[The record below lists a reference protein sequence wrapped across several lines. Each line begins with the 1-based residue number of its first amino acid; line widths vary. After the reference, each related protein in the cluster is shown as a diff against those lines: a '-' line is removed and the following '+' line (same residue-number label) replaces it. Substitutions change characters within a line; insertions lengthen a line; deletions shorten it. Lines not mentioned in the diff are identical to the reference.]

1 MTRVAVIGAGL
12 AGLVCARTL
21 QDKAEVQVF
30 EKSRGY
36 GGRMATRRH
45 AGHRFD
51 HGAQFF
57 TAKSKTFQDFLRPLI
72 EKGVIERWN
81 ARFVEI
87 QGNRIT
93 ARRHWSDEPPHYVGV
108 PGMNAPGRVLGES
121 LDVQLNA
128 RVGDIAGRGGD
139 WLLRDTEGYD
149 LGRFD
154 WVVSAIPALQA
165 LSLMPGAF
173 AHRDVM
179 ADCTMPGCYSLM
191 LGFAEPLSLDW
202 EAALVQDAAISWIS
216 VDNSKPGRAHGSS
229 LLVQASNQWAE
240 ANMKLSDSA
249 VIEYLVAETGR
260 VTGLDI
266 DRADFIGLHRWR
278 YANPGRREGQP
289 SLVDSEQQL
298 AAVGDWCIHGRVE
311 AAFHSGLDG
320 AQQIRKLL

>member
-1 MTRVAVIGAGL
+1 
-12 AGLVCARTL
+12 
-21 QDKAEVQVF
+21 
-30 EKSRGY
+30 
-36 GGRMATRRH
+36 
-45 AGHRFD
+45 
-51 HGAQFF
+51 
-57 TAKSKTFQDFLRPLI
+57 
-72 EKGVIERWN
+72 
-81 ARFVEI
+81 
-87 QGNRIT
+87 
-93 ARRHWSDEPPHYVGV
+93 
-108 PGMNAPGRVLGES
+108 MNAPGRVLGES
-121 LDVQLNA
+121 LDVQLNT